1 MSALVLASASPRRA
15 ALLEAAGLPFVVDP
29 VDVDETP
36 LEGEAP
42 EPYVRRLALTK
53 ARAGSARHPEQL
65 VLGADTTVVID
76 DLILAKPDDEA
87 HARAMLERLSGRTHE
102 VLTGVALVG
111 AGLEQCAVAC
121 TRVSFQ
127 AMTGEEIA
135 WYVASGEPLGKAG
148 AYAIQGLASR
158 FIDRIEGSHPNVMGL
173 PVELVYRMI
182 RDRGG
187 VRRTA

>member
-1 MSALVLASASPRRA
+1 
-15 ALLEAAGLPFVVDP
+15 
-29 VDVDETP
+29 
-36 LEGEAP
+36 
-42 EPYVRRLALTK
+42 VR
-53 ARAGSARHPEQL
+53 L

-111 AGLEQCAVAC
+111 DGREDCAVAC
-121 TRVSFQ
+121 TRVWFQ
-127 AMTGEEIA
+127 AMTPEEIA
-135 WYVASGEPLGKAG
+135 WYVASGEPVGKAG

-182 RDRGG
+182 RGRK
-187 VRRTA
+187 A